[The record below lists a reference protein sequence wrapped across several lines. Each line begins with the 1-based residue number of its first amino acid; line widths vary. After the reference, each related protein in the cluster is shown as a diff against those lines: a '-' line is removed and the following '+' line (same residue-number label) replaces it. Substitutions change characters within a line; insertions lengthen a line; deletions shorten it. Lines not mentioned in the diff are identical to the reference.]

1 MKRSIVRLGHPALR
15 SRAEPIAPELLASD
29 ELQTLIGELIE
40 TLESRSGSGLAASQV
55 GASHQILVLSPTEG
69 EGIEQPGSKLVVVN
83 PLLEPEHADLVYDW
97 ESCLSVPGLKGLVPR
112 YPKVRLR
119 GLNAEGEPLDLTLD
133 GPLARLV
140 QHAYDHLNG
149 VVFLDRMRDL
159 KSLAFNEEWGL
170 YLADSSD
177 AA

>member
-15 SRAEPIAPELLASD
+15 LQAEPVAPETLESD
-29 ELQTLIGELIE
+29 EMQTLIRELIE
-40 TLESRSGSGLAASQV
+40 TLESESGSGLAASQV
-55 GASHQILVLSPTEG
+55 GAGHQILVVSGAESSG
-69 EGIEQPGSKLVVVN
+69 EKSGSELVIIN

-97 ESCLSVPGLKGLVPR
+97 EDCLSVPGLKGLVPR

-119 GLNAEGEPLDLTLD
+119 GLDARGDPQDLTLD
-133 GPLARLV
+133 GRLARLV

-159 KSLAFNEEWGL
+159 KSLSFSAEWEI

-177 AA
+177 RS

>member
-1 MKRSIVRLGHPALR
+1 MKRNIVRLGHPALR
-15 SRAEPIAPELLASD
+15 QQTEPVDPGSLDTE
-29 ELQTLIGELIE
+29 EMQTLIGELIE
-40 TLESRSGSGLAASQV
+40 TLESKSGSGLAATQV
-55 GASHQILVLSPTEG
+55 GASHQILVLSSAENGG
-69 EGIEQPGSKLVVVN
+69 EPSGSKLVVIN
-83 PLLEPEHADLVYDW
+83 PLLELEHADLVYDW
-97 ESCLSVPGLKGLVPR
+97 EGCLSVPGLKGLVPR

-119 GLNAEGEPLDLTLD
+119 GLNARGELLDLTLD
-133 GPLARLV
+133 GLQARCV

-159 KSLAFNEEWGL
+159 KSLAFREEWGL

>member
-15 SRAEPIAPELLASD
+15 LQAEPVALESLESD
-29 ELQTLIGELIE
+29 EMQTLIGELIE
-40 TLESRSGSGLAASQV
+40 TLESESGSGLAASQV
-55 GASHQILVLSPTEG
+55 SAGHQILVLSAAESSG
-69 EGIEQPGSKLVVVN
+69 GKGDSELVIIN

-97 ESCLSVPGLKGLVPR
+97 EDCLSVPGLKGLVPR

-119 GLNAEGEPLDLTLD
+119 GLNARGEPMDLTLD
-133 GPLARLV
+133 GRQARLV

-159 KSLAFNEEWGL
+159 KSLSFSEEWEI

-177 AA
+177 RS